1 VNQGYQAEMFCEV
14 FGSACEQ
21 FESLIFELYSERT
34 AQMEH
39 GEIETLISLM
49 GTELLRRLMQA
60 SLDLRARREPR
71 RHDLSGPDGNLLT
84 HCRENCER
92 KLATI
97 FGDVTVKRKGSST
110 LGVES
115 QFPLD
120 GELNLAKDKYSHGL
134 RCRVGEE
141 AALHSF
147 DEDEALRRDPDKK
160 RPWAVLLDGAE
171 KQLDLVLA
179 LIHRH
184 RPE

>member
-34 AQMEH
+34 AQIEH

-120 GELNLAKDKYSHGL
+120 GELNLAKDKYS
-134 RCRVGEE
+134 V
-141 AALHSF
+141 SF
-147 DEDEALRRDPDKK
+147 R
-160 RPWAVLLDGAE
+160 
-171 KQLDLVLA
+171 
-179 LIHRH
+179 
-184 RPE
+184 